1 MSLEMSW
8 HVEITYSPTLIPL
21 HGGEHLA
28 FVEQL
33 AQTHHCEHYADF
45 EGEEG
50 RRTPAHD
57 VFTDSRYSLH
67 RFLADVCEQLDNAAF
82 EAGGAAELPFS
93 AYRVVVKATM
103 DKSDAAAQVRN
114 K

>member
-1 MSLEMSW
+1 MALEMSW
-8 HVEITYSPTLIPL
+8 HVEITYSERLIRL

-33 AQTHHCEHYADF
+33 ARTHHCEHYADV
-45 EGEEG
+45 EGGEG

-67 RFLADVCEQLDNAAF
+67 RFLGEVCEQLDNAAL
-82 EAGGAAELPFS
+82 EAGDAAELPLT
-93 AYRVVVKATM
+93 AYRVVIKATI

>member
-1 MSLEMSW
+1 MNW
-8 HVEITYSPTLIPL
+8 HVEITYSHRLIPV

-33 AQTHHCEHYADF
+33 AAMHHCVHYADF

-50 RRTPAHD
+50 HRTPAHD
-57 VFTDSRYSLH
+57 VFTDSRYALH
-67 RFLADVCEQLDNAAF
+67 RFLGEVCEQLDNAAL
-82 EAGGAAELPFS
+82 ESGDATELPLS
-93 AYRVVVKATM
+93 AYRIVVKATM

>member
-1 MSLEMSW
+1 MTLEMSW
-8 HVEITYSPTLIPL
+8 HVEITYSERLIGL

-33 AQTHHCEHYADF
+33 ARAHHCEHYADF
-45 EGEEG
+45 EGDEG

-67 RFLADVCEQLDNAAF
+67 RFLVEVCEQLDNAAL
-82 EAGGAAELPFS
+82 EIGGAAELPFS
-93 AYRVVVKATM
+93 AYRVVVKAMT
-103 DKSDAAAQVRN
+103 DKRDAGAQVRN
-114 K
+114 E